1 MILAY
6 SRVVTCTRLVATEI
20 ESGSILKVEW
30 RGSTDHSDVGSER
43 EESERLLDFFC
54 PGQLEE

>member
-20 ESGSILKVEW
+20 ESGSILKVER

-43 EESERLLDFFC
+43 KRNQRGS
-54 PGQLEE
+54 